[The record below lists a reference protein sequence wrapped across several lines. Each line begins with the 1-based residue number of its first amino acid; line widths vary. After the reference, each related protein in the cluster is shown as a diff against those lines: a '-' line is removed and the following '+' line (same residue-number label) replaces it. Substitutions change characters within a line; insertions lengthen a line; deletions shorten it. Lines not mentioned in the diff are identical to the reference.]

1 MDTQTAL
8 SPTQTDETAN
18 AIAITTSTTNASTTA
33 LEPQPSNE
41 DLLPFYLLAMAGA
54 Y

>member
-1 MDTQTAL
+1 MDTQTVP
-8 SPTQTDETAN
+8 STQSDDTAT
-18 AIAITTSTTNASTTA
+18 APADAAGAA
-33 LEPQPSNE
+33 LEPPPSNE

>member
-8 SPTQTDETAN
+8 STQSDDTAN
-18 AIAITTSTTNASTTA
+18 ATVDVSGAA
-33 LEPQPSNE
+33 LEPPPSNE

>member
-8 SPTQTDETAN
+8 STQSDDTAT
-18 AIAITTSTTNASTTA
+18 APADAAGAA
-33 LEPQPSNE
+33 LEPPLSNE
-41 DLLPFYLLAMAGA
+41 DLLPFYLVAMAGA

>member
-1 MDTQTAL
+1 MDTPTAL
-8 SPTQTDETAN
+8 ATQSDDAADATAE
-18 AIAITTSTTNASTTA
+18 ASGAA
-33 LEPQPSNE
+33 LEPPLSDE

>member
-8 SPTQTDETAN
+8 PTQSEDTAN
-18 AIAITTSTTNASTTA
+18 ASAAASEA
-33 LEPQPSNE
+33 AQEAPLSDE

>member
-8 SPTQTDETAN
+8 STQSDDTAN
-18 AIAITTSTTNASTTA
+18 APADAAGAA
-33 LEPQPSNE
+33 LEPPPSNE